1 MFRKFF
7 ALCASAGLLGLALDT
22 ASCGPTCK
30 AGEASCG
37 SANGSSAA
45 AGAGSDPTP
54 TTCDELTALRQC
66 MDAFCK
72 TESNPFC
79 TCWTRGYEIN
89 VNDCPS
95 CMTFDSAGYCLNAKN
110 AGADPA
116 SFDCSAATG
125 QVSPLCV
132 PVQ

>member
-1 MFRKFF
+1 MIRQLLALF
-7 ALCASAGLLGLALDT
+7 ACVALLGLALDT

-37 SANGSSAA
+37 STNGSGD
-45 AGAGSDPTP
+45 AGDSSDPTP
-54 TTCDELTALRQC
+54 TTCAELTALKAC
-66 MDAFCK
+66 LDAFCK
-72 TESNPFC
+72 TDSNPFC
-79 TCWTRGYEIN
+79 TCWTRGYDIN

-95 CMTFDSAGYCLNAKN
+95 CMPLDSAEYCLKAKN
-110 AGADPA
+110 AGEDPA
-116 SFDCSAATG
+116 SFDCSAAIG